1 MKIEGYT
8 EMRKYIFSGML
19 ATFMVSAAT
28 GSQAA
33 DHLVVYSAL
42 DTVVPAT
49 KAFTEKTGI
58 AIDLVRLSTGELLG
72 KVAAEGSNPKF
83 DVLWV
88 EGSAVMNRLT
98 EQGILKPEPG
108 LADKADYT
116 DLGHR
121 LLPKSQAYF
130 PITVSTT
137 AIAVNTKKIGNAPL
151 PKTWTDLENFA
162 GKVAAKDPNLSGPAF
177 QWLAGYLSSKGTKAG
192 EAELQKILTNRAISG
207 IPSGGAVNKALL
219 TGDASLAIQQ
229 DNTIYGLIDKKEPI
243 SIVYPSDGVVA
254 IPASAGI
261 ATVSAHE
268 DMAKEFIQF
277 LLTKQGNDAMLTADG
292 GDSYFAPVINGVPAK
307 GARTGDT
314 ATWQILDDKAASANE
329 TEWKQWFRDQFVP

>member
-1 MKIEGYT
+1 
-8 EMRKYIFSGML
+8 ML
-19 ATFMVSAAT
+19 ASAAIT
-28 GSQAA
+28 VASTAMAA
-33 DHLVVYSAL
+33 EHLVVYSAL

-49 KAFTEKTGI
+49 KAFTAKTGI
-58 AIDLVRLSTGELLG
+58 EIDLVRLSTGELLG
-72 KVAAEGSNPKF
+72 KVAAEGNNPKF

-88 EGSAVMNRLT
+88 EGSAVMNRLA

-130 PITVSTT
+130 PVTVSTT
-137 AIAVNTKKIGNAPL
+137 AIAVNTKKIGDATP
-151 PKTWTDLENFA
+151 PKSWTELERFA

-177 QWLAGYLSSKGTKAG
+177 QWLAGYLSSKGPEAG
-192 EAELQKILTNRAISG
+192 QAELQKILTNRAISG
-207 IPSGGAVNKALL
+207 IPSGGAVNKSLI

-229 DNTIYGLIDKKEPI
+229 DNTIYGLIDQKEPV
-243 SIVYPSDGVVA
+243 SIVYPTDGVVA
-254 IPASAGI
+254 IPSSAGI

-268 DMAKEFIQF
+268 EMAKSFIQF
-277 LLTKQGNDAMLTADG
+277 LLTKEGDDAMLTAEG
-292 GDSYFAPVINGVPAK
+292 GDSFFAPVINGVKAK
-307 GARTGDT
+307 GSRVDNT
-314 ATWQILDDKAASANE
+314 ATWQILDDKMASANE